1 MSYAETRKKTLK
13 QVKVISVPVL
23 SVPVLFGSEI
33 QTQRAVLPA
42 AAAQSR
48 PGRCVASVG
57 QFIYLIYLINSQLH
71 KIHRVRHK

>member
-1 MSYAETRKKTLK
+1 MSDAETRKKTLK

-23 SVPVLFGSEI
+23 FDSEI

-42 AAAQSR
+42 AVAQCRR

-57 QFIYLIYLINSQLH
+57 
-71 KIHRVRHK
+71 